1 MCQHCIYLKESW
13 VALLIVSFNFFFDLR
28 DLAEPMKLRI
38 AQINRIM

>member
-1 MCQHCIYLKESW
+1 MCQNCIYLKESW
-13 VALLIVSFNFFFDLR
+13 VALLITSFDFCFNLR